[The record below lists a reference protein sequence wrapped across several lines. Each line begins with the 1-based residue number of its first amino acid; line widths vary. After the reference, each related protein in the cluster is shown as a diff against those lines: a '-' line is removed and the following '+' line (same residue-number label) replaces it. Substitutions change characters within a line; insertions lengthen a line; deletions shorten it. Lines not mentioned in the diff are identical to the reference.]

1 MRKILCSILLTL
13 LVAALLASS
22 ISAGKIFG
30 DAPDANLAPGTII
43 YFENFDNA
51 SDTDTDST
59 LQSLGWTK
67 SEGFKTCT
75 AVMTIENGQLHIDNL
90 DETVG
95 ESSDSYAVIMD
106 SDYLKNFCSGDYS
119 YQYEATYREAG
130 NTYRYLSLLC
140 NYDGMNNYNTV
151 DVRFRGDGYN
161 QIRHDSD
168 WTHYSDDEV
177 PMGDTS
183 DTGMC
188 KTVFGID
195 FDENEYSLKDITFTV
210 RVEMSKE
217 KGPTV
222 YVNGTKVSE
231 MVKNQDQWGSINAYA
246 IAFKSSTMLKA
257 DFDNLIIW
265 AGTGVE
271 PDTASLVTEEAP
283 AAEAPAEEAPAE
295 AETPAPEAPVA
306 EAAPAAP
313 AAAAQTGNSAAIV
326 ILALAAAFGS
336 AVIAKKR

>member
-1 MRKILCSILLTL
+1 MKKALYSVILTVLL
-13 LVAALLASS
+13 AALLASS
-22 ISAGKIFG
+22 ISAGKIFSS
-30 DAPDANLAPGTII
+30 APDANLAPGTII
-43 YFENFDNA
+43 YFENFDNV
-51 SDTDTDST
+51 SGTDTDST

-75 AVMTIENGQLHIDNL
+75 AILTIENGQLHIDNL

-95 ESSDSYAVIMD
+95 ESSDSYALIMD
-106 SDYLKNFCSGDYS
+106 SNYLKDFCSGDYS

-161 QIRHDSD
+161 QIRHDSA
-168 WTHYSDDEV
+168 WIHYSDDEV
-177 PMGDTS
+177 PMGDPS

-188 KTVFGID
+188 KSVFGFD
-195 FDENEYSLKDITFTV
+195 FDENEYALKDITFTV
-210 RVEMSKE
+210 RVEMSQE

-231 MVKNQDQWGSINAYA
+231 MIKNQEEWGSIDAYA

-271 PDTASLVTEEAP
+271 PDMAALVTEEIPAETEPPSAEAP
-283 AAEAPAEEAPAE
+283 AAEA
-295 AETPAPEAPVA
+295 EAPVA

-326 ILALAAAFGS
+326 ILALVAAVGS
-336 AVIAKKR
+336 AVIAKRR